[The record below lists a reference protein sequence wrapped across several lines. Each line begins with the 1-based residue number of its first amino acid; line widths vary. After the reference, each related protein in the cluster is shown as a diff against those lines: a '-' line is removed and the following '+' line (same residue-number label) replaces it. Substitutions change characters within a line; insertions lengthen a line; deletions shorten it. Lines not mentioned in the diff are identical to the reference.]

1 VVTPACPVTSSRAGP
16 LIVGLVMTLVAS
28 ACTGSDAGKPSPP
41 PTTTS
46 SSTDFT
52 ARIEALIASVNETQD
67 SNAVV
72 RIPARPTV
80 VQRTTG
86 VQTMIMR
93 DEDAGTW
100 PAGTYRLVVR
110 CAGEG
115 VLVAHFS
122 LGDRSVIRQ
131 LNDCA
136 ATTNTDALELALDR
150 AAPKSV
156 VVLVPAVESMAAVGY
171 QIHKIG

>member
-1 VVTPACPVTSSRAGP
+1 
-16 LIVGLVMTLVAS
+16 MTLVAS

-46 SSTDFT
+46 SSAAFA
-52 ARIEALIASVNETQD
+52 ARMDVLMASVNRVQD
-67 SNAVV
+67 ESAVV
-72 RIPARPTV
+72 TVPARPTV

-86 VQTMIMR
+86 VQTMIIR

-136 ATTNTDALELALDR
+136 GTTSTDALELVLDR

-156 VVLVPAVESMAAVGY
+156 VVLVPAGKSMAAVGY